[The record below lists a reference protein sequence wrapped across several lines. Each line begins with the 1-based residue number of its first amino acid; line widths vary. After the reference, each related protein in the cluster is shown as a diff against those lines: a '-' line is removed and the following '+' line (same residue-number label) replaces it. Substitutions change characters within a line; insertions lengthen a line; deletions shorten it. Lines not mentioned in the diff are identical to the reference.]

1 MIRVSPQN
9 GDAQRYV
16 VSGRSPLP
24 RWWVSLAS
32 PKAIGARGHKLGQ
45 NPVLSEKA
53 GSEIFSP
60 NPLRAITGLNVK
72 LA

>member
-1 MIRVSPQN
+1 MIHVSPSKWRC
-9 GDAQRYV
+9 AALCCFR
-16 VSGRSPLP
+16 PLAP
-24 RWWVSLAS
+24 AAMVGVMGF
-32 PKAIGARGHKLGQ
+32 PKGHWGKGHKLGQ